1 MPVTTIA
8 EGVFSNQGRL
18 PHIADSKEAATSL
31 GGPRTCARL
40 LHAFRSYGTI
50 AKLQD
55 GDIMDTFI
63 HAFESPKMQQDLR
76 RTAAAKSYT
85 FRTMTY
91 EQFFDVLRDTF
102 IRGGSTKLFDD
113 FQDRARADKEH
124 PLDFYNGLEESNF
137 DLPAELRVSQMKIIE
152 RTILSFGRKFTN
164 FCRGKDQFAK
174 LLKWTLPTVDESDE
188 ASVDAYNASIKDFT
202 TVLTTAW
209 DAHRDFLDE
218 FADAVSDGMK
228 ALDNDLRKRGL
239 STASHS
245 AQLPE
250 PKRPAFAS
258 NAAQPPR
265 SSTYGQQPAYAQQ
278 SAPPHRWSNQVT
290 AVNAISSRPPAR
302 VLTKADVLAKK
313 EVLIIP
319 LDLNPRL
326 VGHFITITIFS
337 GCYFCFKIRANH
349 RASDCPNRGQSF
361 KPPFPLDCTE
371 VEDYLI
377 AQTYFTHYNEE
388 RERRGIT
395 LQEIVANVNP
405 GPFAISPA
413 YTQPAAR
420 APARGPATNANSI
433 PVGTRVNA
441 VPAQVARI
449 SPDSSFEG
457 PPAQPQP
464 VNYIAYTQ
472 NDLARSYASTGL
484 RGRVNHIANVRRHSD
499 MGLPAVPRAAPAPSQ
514 PARDFVSASFGDY
527 SDDDAGYDDDYISQP
542 APPAGSG
549 PRALRGDRDD
559 GAVIHTHRSTSKARA
574 YARSSS
580 RSLSRARSP
589 SRSGFGRE
597 VVNDRSRSR
606 SRSASVRSR
615 PRSVMR
621 GRSSALPSRAAS
633 PVSTTPERR
642 HSLSVE
648 SAPAAGPSKRA
659 LVSPARHRSS
669 SPLTPL
675 DSPVPSPP
683 PTPPSP
689 SPAPRARAART
700 DVSSSSPA
708 RARTLSERPAIM
720 GKGKARAS
728 LTDAAPAATEVCA
741 LPRAPLPPLHHPLP
755 HVPGAVGTH
764 HAHAIPHALPH
775 LFWKCVVGSP
785 ESSLATRVRALI
797 DDGSPFVL
805 IREDLRSQLRLRV
818 HRLAEPELLGVAMDG
833 PDGAKVE
840 LSIDSYSLLS
850 LQDRSL
856 SFQSHTVKALIV
868 PSLHVPLLLGLPFL
882 ALNDFRISYSLR
894 RDPASRSRVFDPS
907 VICMATGFDILHP
920 PRLPASPATATTR
933 TSPKDRRIQICSDR
947 LAVVSELNETL
958 AGRRVACDAHT
969 TPPRHPS
976 QFVCAILE
984 TIETLEHKAKL
995 EAMSEEIKSDF
1006 KDVFGP
1012 IAHVDDLDNTH
1023 LCKIDLRVR

>member
-1 MPVTTIA
+1 MPATMIA
-8 EGVFSNQGRL
+8 DGVFSNHGRL

-31 GGPRTCARL
+31 GVPRNCARL
-40 LHAFRSYGTI
+40 LHAFRAYGTI

-76 RTAAAKSYT
+76 RTAAAKSFT

-102 IRGGSTKLFDD
+102 IRGGSTKMFDD
-113 FQDRARADKEH
+113 FQHRVRVDDEH
-124 PLDFYNGLEESNF
+124 PMDYYNGLEESNF
-137 DLPAELRVSQMKIIE
+137 DFPAELRVSQKTIID
-152 RTILSFGRKFTN
+152 RTVLSFGRKFTN

-174 LLKWTLPTVDESDE
+174 LLKWMLPTLDESDE
-188 ASVDAYNASIKDFT
+188 ASVDAYNASIKGFT
-202 TVLTTAW
+202 TLLTTAW
-209 DAHRDFLDE
+209 DAHRDLLDE
-218 FADAVSDGMK
+218 FAEAVSSGMK

-239 STASHS
+239 STTSHS

-250 PKRPAFAS
+250 PKRAAFAS

-265 SSTYGQQPAYAQQ
+265 PSAYAQQPAYAQQ
-278 SAPPHRWSNQVT
+278 SAPPPRRWANQVT
-290 AVNAISSRPPAR
+290 AVNAISSRPAGR

-313 EVLIIP
+313 EVLVIP
-319 LDLNPRL
+319 LDLNPKL

-337 GCYFCFKIRANH
+337 GCYWCFEIRANH
-349 RASDCPNRGQSF
+349 RASDCPHRGQSF

-371 VEDYLI
+371 CEDYII
-377 AQTYFTHYNEE
+377 AQTYFTHHNEE

-395 LQEIVANVNP
+395 LQEIVANVDP
-405 GPFAISPA
+405 APFNISPA
-413 YTQPAAR
+413 YTQTARR
-420 APARGPATNANSI
+420 APARAPATNANSI

-441 VPAQVARI
+441 VPTQVAHI

-457 PPAQPQP
+457 PPAQAQP
-464 VNYIAYTQ
+464 VNYVAYTQ
-472 NDLARSYASTGL
+472 DDLARGYASTGL
-484 RGRVNHIANVRRHSD
+484 RGRVNHVANVRRHSD
-499 MGLPAVPRAAPAPSQ
+499 MGPPAVPHAASVPSQ
-514 PARDFVSASFGDY
+514 PVRGGVSASFGDF

-542 APPAGSG
+542 APPARS
-549 PRALRGDRDD
+549 RAARDEHV
-559 GAVIHTHRSTSKARA
+559 GGTLIHTHRSTSKARA

-597 VVNDRSRSR
+597 IVNDRSRSR
-606 SRSASVRSR
+606 SRSASVVSR

-621 GRSSALPSRAAS
+621 GRGPAIPSRAAS
-633 PVSTTPERR
+633 PVSATPPRR
-642 HSLSVE
+642 RSS
-648 SAPAAGPSKRA
+648 SADSPPAAGPSKRGLA
-659 LVSPARHRSS
+659 SPGRRRSS

-675 DSPVPSPP
+675 DSPVRSPP

-689 SPAPRARAART
+689 SPAPRARTART

-708 RARTLSERPAIM
+708 RARTLSERPA
-720 GKGKARAS
+720 GKEKGKARAS

-741 LPRAPLPPLHHPLP
+741 IAPPPLPRSPSSSA
-755 HVPGAVGTH
+755 PGAVGTYL
-764 HAHAIPHALPH
+764 AAAIPHALPH

-818 HRLAEPELLGVAMDG
+818 HRLDQPELLGVAMDG

-894 RDPASRSRVFDPS
+894 HASSSHSPVFDPS
-907 VICMATGFDILHP
+907 VVCMHTSFDILHP
-920 PRLPASPATATTR
+920 PRLPAPPASAPSR
-933 TSPKDRRIQICSDR
+933 LSPKDRRIQICRDR

-958 AGRRVACDAHT
+958 ATRRAACDAHASS
-969 TPPRHPS
+969 PRHPS

-1012 IAHVDDLDNTH
+1012 IAHVDDLDETH

>member
-1 MPVTTIA
+1 R
-8 EGVFSNQGRL
+8 N
-18 PHIADSKEAATSL
+18 
-31 GGPRTCARL
+31 CARL
-40 LHAFRSYGTI
+40 LHAFRAYGTI

-76 RTAAAKSYT
+76 RTAAAKSFT

-102 IRGGSTKLFDD
+102 IRGGSTKMFDD
-113 FQDRARADKEH
+113 FQHRVRVDDEH
-124 PLDFYNGLEESNF
+124 PMDYYNGLEESNF
-137 DLPAELRVSQMKIIE
+137 DFPAELRVSQKTIID
-152 RTILSFGRKFTN
+152 RTVLSFGRKFTN

-174 LLKWTLPTVDESDE
+174 LLKWTLPTLDESDE
-188 ASVDAYNASIKDFT
+188 ASVDAYNASIKGFT
-202 TVLTTAW
+202 TLLTTAW
-209 DAHRDFLDE
+209 DAHRDLLDE
-218 FADAVSDGMK
+218 FAEAVSSGMK

-239 STASHS
+239 STTSHS

-250 PKRPAFAS
+250 PKRAAFAS

-265 SSTYGQQPAYAQQ
+265 PSAYAQQPAYAQQ
-278 SAPPHRWSNQVT
+278 SAPPPRRWANQVT
-290 AVNAISSRPPAR
+290 AVNAISSRPAGR

-313 EVLIIP
+313 EVLVIP
-319 LDLNPRL
+319 LDLNPKL

-337 GCYFCFKIRANH
+337 GCYWCFEIRAGH
-349 RASDCPNRGQSF
+349 RASDCPHRGRTF

-395 LQEIVANVNP
+395 LQEIVANVDP
-405 GPFAISPA
+405 APFAISPA
-413 YTQPAAR
+413 YAQAAGR
-420 APARGPATNANSI
+420 APARAPATNANSI

-457 PPAQPQP
+457 PPAQSQP
-464 VNYIAYTQ
+464 INYITYTQ
-472 NDLARSYASTGL
+472 NDLARGYASTGL
-484 RGRVNHIANVRRHSD
+484 RGRVNHVANVRRHSD
-499 MGLPAVPRAAPAPSQ
+499 MGPPAAPRPADVPSR
-514 PARDFVSASFGDY
+514 PPFVAASFGDY

-542 APPAGSG
+542 APPARS
-549 PRALRGDRDD
+549 RALDSERGD
-559 GAVIHTHRSTSKARA
+559 GPLIHTHRSTSKARA

-580 RSLSRARSP
+580 RSLSRTRST
-589 SRSGFGRE
+589 SRPGFGHE
-597 VVNDRSRSR
+597 IVNDRSRSR
-606 SRSASVRSR
+606 SRSTSVASR

-621 GRSSALPSRAAS
+621 GRASAVPSRAAS
-633 PVSTTPERR
+633 PVPASPARR
-642 HSLSVE
+642 RSLSME

-659 LVSPARHRSS
+659 SASPGRRRSS

-675 DSPVPSPP
+675 DSPVRSPP
-683 PTPPSP
+683 ATPPSP

-708 RARTLSERPAIM
+708 RARTLSERPAGK

-728 LTDAAPAATEVCA
+728 LTGAAPAATEVCA
-741 LPRAPLPPLHHPLP
+741 VAPSAPPPSPLSRA
-755 HVPGAVGTH
+755 PGAVGTYS
-764 HAHAIPHALPH
+764 ADAIPHALPH

-785 ESSLATRVRALI
+785 ESSLATRIRALI

-818 HRLAEPELLGVAMDG
+818 HRLDEPELLGVAMDG

-920 PRLPASPATATTR
+920 PRLPPPPATATTR
-933 TSPKDRRIQICSDR
+933 ISPKDRRIQICRDR
-947 LAVVSELNETL
+947 LAVVSQLNETL
-958 AGRRVACDAHT
+958 ADRRVACDAHT
-969 TPPRHPS
+969 TSPRHPS
-976 QFVCAILE
+976 QFVCAILD
-984 TIETLEHKAKL
+984 TIETLEHNAKL

-1006 KDVFGP
+1006 QDVFGP
-1012 IAHVDDLDNTH
+1012 IAHVDDLDDTH